1 MRTQQMNRSIKAL
14 AAVLAVSC
22 SGTWTAAAQDGSQ
35 LLLPPATYGKPA
47 PVPAAAQQSPAIGTP
62 VSDAELQDEAF
73 QDALKSIAP
82 LTPEQIEIMRRKLD
96 GVDRAQGKPLNPGA
110 PVTRSIA
117 ISLKSGERP
126 ATIKVSPG
134 WISTITFSDVTGQ
147 PWPVLS
153 VTNGNPDAYDIKSSG
168 PENSTNIITIS
179 SKQAYVGSNIAIT
192 LVGAKVPILMTLD
205 PGTGEIDY
213 RVDAQIDQ
221 RGPNA
226 AYDVVASDGLP
237 MTGDS
242 TMLSFLDGVPPENA
256 RKIKT
261 GSREVQAWRFED
273 MLYVRT
279 SKSLLSPAYVS
290 KQSNASG
297 VNVYV
302 LKEAP
307 VLLVSDGGRLENVQI
322 MR

>member
-1 MRTQQMNRSIKAL
+1 MNRSLKAIAAAL
-14 AAVLAVSC
+14 AM
-22 SGTWTAAAQDGSQ
+22 SGVHTAAVHAQPAD
-35 LLLPPATYGKPA
+35 LLLPPATYGPESVRVT
-47 PVPAAAQQSPAIGTP
+47 PVQDSPAIGTP
-62 VSDAELQDEAF
+62 IPDVDPSDEAF
-73 QDALKSIAP
+73 QEALKGIAP
-82 LTPEQIEIMRRKLD
+82 LTPEQIEEARRRLD
-96 GVDRAQGKPLNPGA
+96 AVERAQGKPLTPVV
-110 PVTRSIA
+110 PVTRSVA
-117 ISLKSGERP
+117 VSLKSGERP
-126 ATIKVSPG
+126 PTIKVSPG

-168 PENSTNIITIS
+168 PENASNIITIS
-179 SKQAYVGSNIAIT
+179 SRQAYVGSNVAVT
-192 LVGAKVPILMTLD
+192 LVGAKVPLLLTLQ
-205 PGTGEIDY
+205 PSTGEVDY

-226 AYDVVASDGLP
+226 SYDVIASDALP
-237 MTGDS
+237 ATGDS
-242 TMLSFLDGVPPENA
+242 VMLSFLDGVPPENA
-256 RKIKT
+256 RKVRT
-261 GSREVQAWRFED
+261 DHRDVQAWRYED

-279 SKSLLSPAYVS
+279 SRSLLSPAYVA

-307 VLLVSDGGRLENVQI
+307 VLLVSDDGRLESVQV

>member
-1 MRTQQMNRSIKAL
+1 MYRSTKAL
-14 AAVLAVSC
+14 AAALALAC
-22 SGTWTAAAQDGSQ
+22 APLAAAMAQEASP
-35 LLLPPATYGKPA
+35 LLLPPATYSA
-47 PVPAAAQQSPAIGTP
+47 PAAAGASQSAASPLPGTP
-62 VSDAELQDEAF
+62 IPDVDPSDEAF

-82 LTPEQIEIMRRKLD
+82 LTPEQVEIMRRRLD
-96 GVDRAQGKPLNPGA
+96 GIDRAQGKPLVPVA

-117 ISLKSGERP
+117 VSLKSGERP

-134 WISTITFSDVTGQ
+134 WISTLTFSDVTGQ

-153 VTNGNPDAYDIKSSG
+153 VTNGNPDAYEVVSSG
-168 PENSTNIITIS
+168 PENKTNIITIS
-179 SKQAYVGSNIAIT
+179 AKQAYVPSNIAIT

-205 PGTGEIDY
+205 PGSGSVDY

-226 AYDVVASDGLP
+226 SYDIISTDALP
-237 MTGDS
+237 ATGDS
-242 TMLSFLDGVPPENA
+242 VMLSFLDGVPPDNA
-256 RKIKT
+256 RKMKT
-261 GSREVQAWRFED
+261 GHREVQAWRYDE

-279 SKSLLSPAYVS
+279 SRALLSPAYTA

-307 VLLVSDGGRLENVQI
+307 VLLVSDGGRLENVQV

>member
-1 MRTQQMNRSIKAL
+1 MTRSSKVIAAAL
-14 AAVLAVSC
+14 AASC
-22 SGTWTAAAQDGSQ
+22 LGAAATHAQEQ
-35 LLLPPATYGKPA
+35 LLLPPATYGKA
-47 PVPAAAQQSPAIGTP
+47 QVAANASPPPGTP
-62 VSDAELQDEAF
+62 IPDVDPADEAF
-73 QDALKSIAP
+73 QDALKGIAP
-82 LTPEQIEIMRRKLD
+82 LTPDQVEIMRRRLD
-96 GVDRAQGKPLNPGA
+96 EVERAQGRPLTPVS

-117 ISLKSGERP
+117 VSLKSGERP
-126 ATIKVSPG
+126 ASVKVAPG

-168 PENSTNIITIS
+168 PENTSNIITIS
-179 SKQAYVGSNIAIT
+179 SKLAHIPSNIAIT
-192 LVGAKVPILMTLD
+192 LVGARVPILMTLE
-205 PGTGEIDY
+205 PSAGAVDY
-213 RVDAQIDQ
+213 RIDAQLDQ

-226 AYDVVASDGLP
+226 SYDVIARDSLP
-237 MTGDS
+237 ATGDS
-242 TMLSFLDGVPPENA
+242 LMLSFLDGVPPESA
-256 RKIKT
+256 KKVKT
-261 GSREVQAWRFED
+261 THRDVQAWRHDD

-279 SKSLLSPAYVS
+279 TRYLLSPAYVG

-307 VLLVSDGGRLENVQI
+307 VLIVSDGGRLENVQV

>member
-1 MRTQQMNRSIKAL
+1 M
-14 AAVLAVSC
+14 
-22 SGTWTAAAQDGSQ
+22 
-35 LLLPPATYGKPA
+35 
-47 PVPAAAQQSPAIGTP
+47 
-62 VSDAELQDEAF
+62 
-73 QDALKSIAP
+73 P
-82 LTPEQIEIMRRKLD
+82 LTPVQ
-96 GVDRAQGKPLNPGA
+96 
-110 PVTRSIA
+110 PVTRSVA

-126 ATIKVSPG
+126 AAIKVSPG

-168 PENSTNIITIS
+168 PENASNIITIS
-179 SKQAYVGSNIAIT
+179 SRQAYVGSNIAVT
-192 LVGAKVPILMTLD
+192 LVGAKVPILMTLS
-205 PGTGEIDY
+205 PSSGEVDY

-226 AYDVVASDGLP
+226 SYDVVASDALP
-237 MTGDS
+237 ATGDS
-242 TMLSFLDGVPPENA
+242 VMLSFLDGVPPDNA
-256 RKIKT
+256 RKVRT
-261 GSREVQAWRFED
+261 GHREVQAWRYED

-279 SKSLLSPAYVS
+279 SRSLLSPAYVA

-307 VLLVSDGGRLENVQI
+307 VLLVSDQGRLENVQV

>member
-1 MRTQQMNRSIKAL
+1 MNRYVKAMAALL
-14 AAVLAVSC
+14 ALSC
-22 SGTWTAAAQDGSQ
+22 STLPEAFAQAGND
-35 LLLPPATYGKPA
+35 LLLPPATYSRPSQTA
-47 PVPAAAQQSPAIGTP
+47 SEASPPIGSP
-62 VSDAELQDEAF
+62 IPNVSPEDEAF
-73 QDALKSIAP
+73 QDALKGIAP
-82 LTPEQIEIMRRKLD
+82 LTPEQIEEMRRRLD
-96 GVDRAQGKPLNPGA
+96 RIDHAQGKPLTA
-110 PVTRSIA
+110 VTPVTRSVG
-117 ISLKSGERP
+117 ISMKSGEKP

-134 WISTITFSDVTGQ
+134 WISTLTFSDITGQ

-168 PENSTNIITIS
+168 PENATNIITIS
-179 SKQAYVGSNIAIT
+179 AKQAYVWSNIAVT

-205 PGTGEIDY
+205 PSTGQVDY
-213 RVDAQIDQ
+213 RVDAQLDE

-226 AYDVVASDGLP
+226 SYDVISSDSLP
-237 MTGDS
+237 ATGDS
-242 TMLSFLDGVPPENA
+242 VMLSFLDGVPPESA

-261 GSREVQAWRFED
+261 GHRDVQAWRYDD
-273 MLYVRT
+273 MMYVRT
-279 SKSLLSPAYVS
+279 SRSLLSPAYVA

-307 VLLVSDGGRLENVQI
+307 VLLVSDNGRLENVQI

>member
-1 MRTQQMNRSIKAL
+1 M
-14 AAVLAVSC
+14 
-22 SGTWTAAAQDGSQ
+22 
-35 LLLPPATYGKPA
+35 
-47 PVPAAAQQSPAIGTP
+47 
-62 VSDAELQDEAF
+62 
-73 QDALKSIAP
+73 KST
-82 LTPEQIEIMRRKLD
+82 LR
-96 GVDRAQGKPLNPGA
+96 
-110 PVTRSIA
+110 

-126 ATIKVSPG
+126 SVVNTRPG
-134 WISTITFSDVTGQ
+134 WISTLTFSDVTGA

-168 PENSTNIITIS
+168 PENATNIITIS
-179 SKQAYVGSNIAIT
+179 AKQAYVWSNIAVT

-205 PGTGEIDY
+205 PSTGEVDY
-213 RVDAQIDQ
+213 RVDAQLDE

-226 AYDVVASDGLP
+226 SYDVISSDSLP
-237 MTGDS
+237 ATGDS
-242 TMLSFLDGVPPENA
+242 VMLSFLDGVPPESA

-261 GSREVQAWRFED
+261 GHREVQAWRFDD

-279 SKSLLSPAYVS
+279 SRSLLSPAYVA

-307 VLLVSDGGRLENVQI
+307 ILLVSDDGRLENVQI

>member
-1 MRTQQMNRSIKAL
+1 MNSTLKAIAAAL
-14 AAVLAVSC
+14 AM
-22 SGTWTAAAQDGSQ
+22 SGLHAAAAHAQGSD
-35 LLLPPATYGKPA
+35 LLLPPATYGRDAVRTAA
-47 PVPAAAQQSPAIGTP
+47 PQDSPPVGTP
-62 VSDAELQDEAF
+62 IPDVDPEDEAF
-73 QDALKSIAP
+73 QEALKGIVP
-82 LTPEQIEIMRRKLD
+82 LTPEQIEQARRRLD
-96 GVDRAQGKPLNPGA
+96 AAEKAQGMPLTPVQ
-110 PVTRSIA
+110 PVTRSVA

-126 ATIKVSPG
+126 AAIKVSPG

-168 PENSTNIITIS
+168 PENASNIITIS
-179 SKQAYVGSNIAIT
+179 SRQAYVGSNIAVT
-192 LVGAKVPILMTLD
+192 LVGAKVPILMTLS
-205 PGTGEIDY
+205 PSSGEVDY

-226 AYDVVASDGLP
+226 SYDVVASDALP
-237 MTGDS
+237 ATGDS
-242 TMLSFLDGVPPENA
+242 VMLSFLDGVPPDNA
-256 RKIKT
+256 RKVRT
-261 GSREVQAWRFED
+261 GHREVQAWRYED

-279 SKSLLSPAYVS
+279 SRSLLSPAYVA

-307 VLLVSDGGRLENVQI
+307 VLLVSDQGRLENVQV